1 MKVEIVE
8 SVIMSWLR
16 HAQGCVVTQ
25 MNWKPSPTWA
35 VGREPELNQAFDAVR
50 SFASEAIGVQIFKQ
64 GEFRQFLR
72 QTEIDVLGLRLA
84 DSTGAPA
91 VIAVETAF
99 HENGLQYGGADET
112 IGRVLKKLIRAA
124 FALEAYVDA
133 GEATVI
139 FATPKMAEPVRQGV
153 QEHLAR
159 LEPLLSRQANL
170 AIHRMRFRIIANED
184 FADEIL
190 EPVLDQVD
198 AVADGSE
205 LFLRAQQLM
214 RVCDPV
220 QRRHS
225 ARPRM
230 DYPLAATAHEGSR
243 IGEHVRATMAQL
255 AASGRLRAE
264 VVEKLLNARYCK
276 VTFNLGLPFL
286 KAVDRAMEL
295 SRQRIDENGYGRY
308 WKQPLRIGSYDFLM
322 CSQWF
327 VWQRDAFDRWARD
340 LG

>member
-1 MKVEIVE
+1 
-8 SVIMSWLR
+8 
-16 HAQGCVVTQ
+16 
-25 MNWKPSPTWA
+25 
-35 VGREPELNQAFDAVR
+35 
-50 SFASEAIGVQIFKQ
+50 
-64 GEFRQFLR
+64 
-72 QTEIDVLGLRLA
+72 
-84 DSTGAPA
+84 
-91 VIAVETAF
+91 
-99 HENGLQYGGADET
+99 
-112 IGRVLKKLIRAA
+112 LIRAA

-133 GEATVI
+133 GEAQVI

-153 QEHLAR
+153 EEHLAR

-170 AIHRMRFRIIANED
+170 AIHRMSFRIIANED
-184 FADEIL
+184 FASEIL
-190 EPVLDQVD
+190 EPVLNQVD

-214 RVCDPV
+214 RVCDPI
-220 QRRHS
+220 QRHHS
-225 ARPRM
+225 ARSRIDHPRS
-230 DYPLAATAHEGSR
+230 ATAYKGSR

-255 AASGRLRAE
+255 AASGRLTAE
-264 VVEKLLNARYCK
+264 IVEKLLNARYCK

-308 WKQPLRIGSYDFLM
+308 WKQPLRIGSHDFLM

>member
-1 MKVEIVE
+1 MKVEIAE

-25 MNWKPSPTWA
+25 INWKPSPTWT
-35 VGREPELNQAFDAVR
+35 VVREPELNQAFDAVR

-84 DSTGAPA
+84 DSTGAPS
-91 VIAVETAF
+91 VTAVETAF
-99 HENGLQYGGADET
+99 HENGLQYGSAEET

-133 GEATVI
+133 GEAAVI
-139 FATPKMAEPVRQGV
+139 FATPKMAEPVRQGI

-170 AIHRMRFRIIANED
+170 AIHRMSFRIIANED
-184 FADEIL
+184 FASEIL
-190 EPVLDQVD
+190 EPVLNQVD

-205 LFLRAQQLM
+205 LFVRAQQLM
-214 RVCDPV
+214 RVCEPV

-225 ARPRM
+225 ARPRT
-230 DYPLAATAHEGSR
+230 DHPLAAKVHEGSR

-255 AASGRLRAE
+255 AASGRLTAE
-264 VVEKLLNARYCK
+264 IVEKLLNAQYCK

-295 SRQRIDENGYGRY
+295 SRQRIDEKGYGRY
-308 WKQPLRIGSYDFLM
+308 WKQPLRIGSHDFLM
-322 CSQWF
+322 CCQWF

>member
-1 MKVEIVE
+1 
-8 SVIMSWLR
+8 
-16 HAQGCVVTQ
+16 
-25 MNWKPSPTWA
+25 
-35 VGREPELNQAFDAVR
+35 
-50 SFASEAIGVQIFKQ
+50 
-64 GEFRQFLR
+64 
-72 QTEIDVLGLRLA
+72 LA

-99 HENGLQYGGADET
+99 HEDGLQYGSADEM

-133 GEATVI
+133 GEAAVI
-139 FATPKMAEPVRQGV
+139 FATPKMAEPIRQGV

-170 AIHRMRFRIIANED
+170 AIHRMSFRIIANEE
-184 FADEIL
+184 FASEVL
-190 EPVLDQVD
+190 EPVLSQVD

-214 RVCDPV
+214 RLCDPV
-220 QRRHS
+220 RRQHS
-225 ARPRM
+225 ARPRI
-230 DYPLAATAHEGSR
+230 DHQLSVTADKGSR

-255 AASGRLRAE
+255 AVAGRLTPHI
-264 VVEKLLNARYCK
+264 VDQLLNARYCK
-276 VTFNLGLPFL
+276 ATFNLGLPFL
-286 KAVDRAMEL
+286 KAVDRAVEL
-295 SRQRIDENGYGRY
+295 SQQRIDEKGYGCY
-308 WKQPLRIGSYDFLM
+308 WKQPLRIGSRDFLM

-340 LG
+340 LVGRCRIELARRSWWFPLRWGRGAEIRMSPRRIAIADIRQGQPVGRAGRCRVAGSIS